1 MSDQQPVL
9 TKEGLQKLQ
18 AEIEELKSR
27 RGGIALRL
35 QRAKELG
42 DLSENAEYQEAK
54 DEQAFVEGRIME
66 LEELLHSAKIV
77 GSEVRGS
84 TITFGSTVNVRIDSA
99 EKTFVLL
106 GSNEADPAVG
116 KISSDS
122 PLGQAL
128 MGKKAGDTV
137 VLSVPRGSLTYTILG
152 VS

>member
-1 MSDQQPVL
+1 MDQPVL
-9 TKEGLQKLQ
+9 TASGLQKLQ
-18 AEIEELKSR
+18 TELEELKSR
-27 RGGIALRL
+27 RGGIAERL

-77 GSEVRGS
+77 DSQTRGS
-84 TITFGSTVNVRIDSA
+84 TITFGSTVKVQIDSI
-99 EKTFVLL
+99 EKIFVLV
-106 GSNEADPAVG
+106 GSNEADPTIG

-128 MGKKAGDTV
+128 LGKKVGDTL
-137 VLSVPRGSLTYTILG
+137 VLRVPRGPLTYTITA